1 MSSTLTRWFYFTAG
15 VLTAAVVFALGIGLR
30 WAYAWLSSRTE
41 ATPTA
46 VDAPD
51 LNALYHEVWS
61 LIGRDYPDAL
71 PSERERVYGALQ
83 GSVARIGDPYTYFI
97 EPEPAAR
104 EQEQLEGRFGGIGAS
119 LELDEAGRVRLRPL
133 VGRPAAEA
141 GLREG
146 DILLAVD
153 DETLALPADLERVT
167 ALLRGPVGTVV
178 RVTVLRHGQRLDYAV
193 KRAEIELPS
202 VSWQQLDEAPDCGY
216 IRIER
221 FSALTEREFRQAL
234 AELRSF
240 NAADCLILDLRGNPG
255 GLLDAAI
262 AIADHFLPA
271 GIILREQRAGETE
284 KVYRAIGGGEA
295 ETGVLAVLVDQG
307 TASAAEIVAGA
318 LQDHGRGRLIGS
330 PTHGKG
336 SMQRVHR
343 LTDNSALHVTFA
355 RWFTPNGRQIDG
367 HGLEPD
373 LSVAPL
379 PDTDAVLLAAVDLL
393 TSLRQ
398 SSLNP

>member
-1 MSSTLTRWFYFTAG
+1 MSSSLIRWFYFTAG
-15 VLTAAVVFALGIGLR
+15 VVAASLVFALGIGA
-30 WAYAWLSSRTE
+30 WWTYAWLSSRTE
-41 ATPTA
+41 ETEAF
-46 VDAPD
+46 DAPD
-51 LNALYHEVWS
+51 LDALYEEVWS
-61 LIGRDYPDAL
+61 LIRRDYPDAL

-83 GSVARIGDPYTYFI
+83 GSVARIGDPYTYFV
-97 EPEPAAR
+97 EPEPATR
-104 EQEQLEGRFGGIGAS
+104 EQEQLEGHFGGIGVT
-119 LELDEAGRVRLRPL
+119 LELDEGGRVRLQPM

-153 DETLALPADLERVT
+153 GEAIALPADLDRVT

-178 RVTVLRHGQRLDYAV
+178 RVTVWREGHRLDYEV

-202 VSWQQLDEAPDCGY
+202 VSWQRLDEAPDCGY

-221 FSALTEREFRQAL
+221 FSALTEREFHQAL
-234 AELRSF
+234 AALRSA

-255 GLLDAAI
+255 GLLDSAI
-262 AIADHFLPA
+262 AIADHFLPG
-271 GIILREQRAGETE
+271 GIILRERHAGEAE
-284 KVYRAIGGGEA
+284 KVYTAVRGGEA
-295 ETGVLAVLVDQG
+295 ETVVLAVLVDQG

-318 LQDHGRGRLIGS
+318 LQDHGRGRLVGS
-330 PTHGKG
+330 QTYGKG
-336 SMQRVHR
+336 SIQRVHR

-367 HGLEPD
+367 RGLEPD
-373 LSVAPL
+373 LTVAPL
-379 PDTDAVLLAAVDLL
+379 PDTDAVLLAALDLIH
-393 TSLRQ
+393 SSPR